1 MFGVRLL
8 ISFWV
13 IHALECCE
21 NGAMSLCSVHRCCL
35 LLMAFRDVNARRHIG
50 LQQLSSLALAG
61 RTLLGPMKSCKF
73 IVDESTNQST
83 LICSAVR
90 LIESLDLTSAAGQL
104 LNETVQAQNKE
115 FRTGISTL
123 LFLVGAWSNAV
134 LECLQ
139 QNVPVSAIVSVMS
152 EGLNS
157 CCERVQCLQVSI
169 HDVNKELCSSSV
181 RRNAFKSKTCQI
193 GCDSLL
199 NPQIFL
205 YFQKDIS
212 TPEEVIPINSCSHQE
227 DDSNFNKCLVSPL
240 AGFGSIAS
248 LVKPAGDKSTSLISG
263 SGVIASSCNK
273 QKLTHS
279 RYFSALGKSHFSSQQ
294 GNFQGCVSGPSADP
308 CECYGL
314 GHLAMALSHGTQT
327 SVKLLQSIA
336 AYQQERAECSGSS
349 QFNIA
354 EIVTCC
360 LLGLP
365 ESYSCVSPGFV
376 TLVSPEQATVIKYFE
391 DKPLRVLLMD
401 GDLTEQYHH
410 LGFNRPCNVR
420 TVLEHPSLLEGRAE
434 DLWLSSMLDILIN
447 FEVNLVL
454 VKGNVCKNLMER
466 CIANSILVI
475 GSVTRDVLCAFAEV
489 TSAQSVTYLT
499 QLNAAS
505 VGSGAQVELWKAC
518 DGRAMDLG
526 ELVPVWIKV
535 QGIPLLTAMLTT
547 TVASKMQL
555 IEDQFWT
562 SVYRL
567 HHALNDEKVFLGG
580 GAVELLCLSH
590 IQMLAEQPLQPANKN
605 AVKEFHNPWLAAF
618 ATEYKSVV
626 LQALASG
633 WKQYLS
639 VVMYNTAKA
648 ASELE
653 ACTSIDHHLKKAA
666 ECGSP
671 SAYILKEFRRGDLLW
686 GGSGP
691 FADHREGLKVY
702 DNVTAKTEAW
712 RRALDL
718 VLLVL
723 QTDAEIITGPKRN
736 QLLNSHVSSEFMF
749 L

>member
-1 MFGVRLL
+1 LP
-8 ISFWV
+8 
-13 IHALECCE
+13 
-21 NGAMSLCSVHRCCL
+21 
-35 LLMAFRDVNARRHIG
+35 MAFRDVNARRHIG

-104 LNETVQAQNKE
+104 LNETIQAQNKE
-115 FRTGISTL
+115 FKTGMSTL
-123 LFLVGAWSNAV
+123 LFLTGAWSNAI

-157 CCERVQCLQVSI
+157 CCERVQCLQISI
-169 HDVNKELCSSSV
+169 HDINKEICSCSV
-181 RRNAFKSKTCQI
+181 RPNAFKSITCQI

-199 NPQIFL
+199 TPQIF
-205 YFQKDIS
+205 FHVQKDIS
-212 TPEEVIPINSCSHQE
+212 APGEVIPSNSCSHQE
-227 DDSNFNKCLVSPL
+227 DDSNFNERLLSPL
-240 AGFGSIAS
+240 AGFGETAS
-248 LVKPAGDKSTSLISG
+248 RVKPAGEKSTPTISG
-263 SGVIASSCNK
+263 SGVITSSCNK

-279 RYFSALGKSHFSSQQ
+279 RYFSTLGKSHFSSQQ
-294 GNFQGCVSGPSADP
+294 GKFQGYLSGSSADP
-308 CECYGL
+308 CKCYGL
-314 GHLAMALSHGTQT
+314 EHLAMALSHGNQT
-327 SVKLLQSIA
+327 SVKLLQSIV
-336 AYQQERAECSGSS
+336 AYQQEKAECSSSS

-365 ESYSCVSPGFV
+365 ESFSCVSPGFV
-376 TLVSPEQATVIKYFE
+376 TLVSPEQARVIKYFE
-391 DKPLRVLLMD
+391 DKHLRVLLVD
-401 GDLTEQYHH
+401 GDLTEQYRH
-410 LGFNRPCNVR
+410 LGFNRPRNVR
-420 TVLEHPSLLEGRAE
+420 TILEHPSLLEGRAG
-434 DLWLSSMLDILIN
+434 DLWLSSMLDILIS

-454 VKGNVCKNLMER
+454 VKGNVCENLMER
-466 CIANSILVI
+466 CIGNSILVI
-475 GSVTRDVLCAFAEV
+475 GSVSRDVLCAFGEV

-499 QLNAAS
+499 QLNAS
-505 VGSGAQVELWKAC
+505 CVGSGAQVELWKAC

-526 ELVPVWIKV
+526 ELVPVSIKV
-535 QGIPLLTAMLTT
+535 QGIPLLTAVLTT
-547 TVASKMQL
+547 TVTSKMQL

-562 SVYRL
+562 SAYRL
-567 HHALNDEKVFLGG
+567 HHALSDEKVFLGG

-590 IQMLAEQPLQPANKN
+590 IQMLTEKPSQPANKN
-605 AVKEFHNPWLAAF
+605 AVKEFHNLWLTASVP
-618 ATEYKSVV
+618 EHKSVV

-639 VVMYNTAKA
+639 VVMCNTAKA
-648 ASELE
+648 TSELE
-653 ACTSIDHHLKKAA
+653 ACTAIDHHLNKAA

-671 SAYILKEFRRGDLLW
+671 SAYIIKEFRKGDLL
-686 GGSGP
+686 
-691 FADHREGLKVY
+691 FADHGEDVKVY
-702 DNVTAKTEAW
+702 DNVAAKIEAW

-723 QTDAEIITGPKRN
+723 QADAEIITGPQKN